1 VSGVGPIARDPKYG
15 RVRQQQRLRCDLD
28 RLLRHVLGRVGDVA
42 DKAEPVTGADHFG
55 AEFSETLMRDCTGL
69 EITDVVERVVYK
81 LHMPDAPLM
90 CFLQPLQLPVEEIE
104 PLHIGDD
111 RRLSRLV
118 RRFEIG
124 GIQRAAHAMID
135 DQFVHPGEAVE
146 VVTVKLVRCRRS
158 HHGEGPS
165 ALRPSTGQS
174 GTSARQ
180 ATASDPALIAFARS
194 PLGGAFEVMPVLP
207 PWLWTSTEIEL
218 RRTASA
224 AAVVSAVWAAAVEP
238 RGPAAPASIAPTET
252 SGVLHTHGLGATKW
266 P

>member
-1 VSGVGPIARDPKYG
+1 MR
-15 RVRQQQRLRCDLD
+15 
-28 RLLRHVLGRVGDVA
+28 DVA
-42 DKAEPVTGADHFG
+42 DKAEPITGSDHFG
-55 AEFSETLMRDCTGL
+55 SEFGETLMGDCTGL
-69 EITDVVERVVYK
+69 EITDFAERVVYK
-81 LHMPDAPLM
+81 LYMPDAPLM

-158 HHGEGPS
+158 NFGET
-165 ALRPSTGQS
+165 ALGLRVSTGQS
-174 GTSARQ
+174 GTSARH
-180 ATASDPALIAFARS
+180 ATASDPARIAFARS
-194 PLGGAFEVMPVLP
+194 PLGGAFDVMPVLP
-207 PWLWTSTEIEL
+207 PWQCTWTEMEL
-218 RRTASA
+218 RRTESA
-224 AAVVSAVWAAAVEP
+224 AAAVSAACAACVEP
-238 RGPAAPASIAPTET
+238 RGPTSPASIAPTET
-252 SGVLHTHGLGATKW
+252 SGVLPTLGWGAATW